1 MKKESLIKQAI
12 ALIALV
18 GLIGCSS
25 TDSQTTTPKVGYL
38 VAPFDTDIRYQCGD
52 KQSRLDKDGRFE
64 CSSFPVN
71 FYLESKKL
79 GYIDSIHNDGY
90 VFPQDIMQ
98 NRELTGEVIA
108 LATR

>member
-1 MKKESLIKQAI
+1 MKKETLIKQVI
-12 ALIALV
+12 VLIALA
-18 GLIGCSS
+18 GLAGCNSV
-25 TDSQTTTPKVGYL
+25 DNQTATSKVGYL
-38 VAPFDTDIRYQCGD
+38 VAPFDTDIKYQCGD
-52 KQSRLDKDGRFE
+52 KKSKLDQDGRFE

-90 VFPQDIMQ
+90 VFPQDIIQ
-98 NRELTGEVIA
+98 NREAIGEVIA